1 MPPNLKNPRRSG
13 SKIRNDDVSVM
24 CCRWLMPV
32 VYKIITILYS
42 IMMLGTSGICWNSAR
57 LLPSPR
63 CRSNFYPH
71 GKSVPSRYETVCHA
85 RDNMPETDQD
95 VLNWAKSSITEHLE
109 AKSGREV
116 EWSNTDLL
124 KLCMLVSLE
133 ETASDG
139 SLGDDVLFKSTW
151 DLSLIKHYSIRIRE
165 LFMDMCQDIEGDL
178 CSKSSYDEYAAKYP
192 THLVSAINDVLYEQ
206 QGYKRMPSY
215 GDVSS
220 FQLRRVL
227 DSGVGSPILLA
238 IIYMIVAEESG
249 LSLHALSL
257 EEGSYVVMWPKD
269 DAIRLGAQGEVFVID
284 PYAKGSLM
292 SAQEISEIF
301 DVDVPFRPDS
311 LKDMAEDTLL
321 QLLMTHWCLAVQC
334 PPEPLLAIPLDLD
347 VALGEYSDVSV
358 QVEYDDGH
366 KGPLLSNRGDF
377 WTVSPET
384 MHHMQKCLSAA
395 EKLHILQEGTVEST
409 LRLALCQYFCH
420 EYQKAI
426 DSLDKVLQLCDGPQE
441 DHDPLI
447 ELERI
452 EVLQN
457 KCRLLLRT

>member
-1 MPPNLKNPRRSG
+1 
-13 SKIRNDDVSVM
+13 
-24 CCRWLMPV
+24 
-32 VYKIITILYS
+32 
-42 IMMLGTSGICWNSAR
+42 
-57 LLPSPR
+57 
-63 CRSNFYPH
+63 
-71 GKSVPSRYETVCHA
+71 
-85 RDNMPETDQD
+85 MPETDQD
-95 VLNWAKSSITEHLE
+95 VLNWAKSSIIEHLE
-109 AKSGREV
+109 AKSGGEV

-178 CSKSSYDEYAAKYP
+178 YSKAQSSYDDYVAKYP
-192 THLVSAINDVLYEQ
+192 THLVSAINEVLYEQ
-206 QGYKRMPSY
+206 QGYKRMASY

-269 DAIRLGAQGEVFVID
+269 DTIRLGAQGEVFVID

-321 QLLMTHWCLAVQC
+321 QLLLTHWCLAVQC

-358 QVEYDDGH
+358 QVEYDDGQ

-384 MHHMQKCLSAA
+384 QHHMQKCLSAA
-395 EKLHILQEGTVEST
+395 EKLHILQEGTIEST
-409 LRLALCQYFCH
+409 VRLALCQYFCQ
-420 EYQKAI
+420 EYHKAI
-426 DSLDKVLQLCDGPQE
+426 ESLDMVLQLCESMSTKTEELDDMVLKVDPETLTVQE
-441 DHDPLI
+441 LMSRVSQESKWAPVDS
-447 ELERI
+447 
-452 EVLQN
+452 
-457 KCRLLLRT
+457 LLRLDGFEDPWERAIYKGRELKMDSVLKDAGVTSGEDAIVTVRRVLLADGWKIAADGEEDDSESDEENF